1 MTSGDI
7 RTASLIF
14 LALTATV
21 SINLFAFQHK
31 RRGPAL
37 ETPMMSGSL
46 SGSISGSISGA
57 PMTDDTSGTTLL
69 ARDALAASRVALP
82 ALLQAPMRISPPAAM
97 EPGTSKAEVVRGV
110 QRELNTRGYAAGPP
124 DGVVGLV
131 TRAAILAYETDFGLP
146 LTADPSPDLL
156 SRIVLGT
163 SAPPP
168 DRPVVRDAGAST
180 EAQAVILSVEQQ
192 LSGLGYAPG
201 KIDGKTN
208 DQTARAIR
216 SFEAAQKLP
225 ETGRISGPLVS
236 RLIRMQGQ
244 ISSPAAQA
252 APPPTARAPVRA
264 PTRAAQR

>member
-1 MTSGDI
+1 MTSGES
-7 RTASLIF
+7 RTAGLIF
-14 LALTATV
+14 LALMATV
-21 SINLFAFQHK
+21 SINLFAFQQK
-31 RRGPAL
+31 RRGIGL
-37 ETPMMSGSL
+37 EPLVM
-46 SGSISGSISGA
+46 SGSISGA
-57 PMTDDTSGTTLL
+57 PMSDDTSGTTLL
-69 ARDALAASRVALP
+69 ARDGPDLSRAPVP
-82 ALLQAPMRISPPAAM
+82 ALVPALVQGPMRISPPTAV
-97 EPGTSKAEVVRGV
+97 EPATSKAEIVRGV

-131 TRAAILAYETDFGLP
+131 TRASILAYETDFGLP
-146 LTADPSPDLL
+146 LTAEPSADLL

-168 DRPVVRDAGAST
+168 DRPVARGDVVAST

-192 LSGLGYAPG
+192 LSALGYAPG

-208 DQTARAIR
+208 EQTARAIR
-216 SFEAAQKLP
+216 TFEVAQKLP

-244 ISSPAAQA
+244 ISAPAAQVV
-252 APPPTARAPVRA
+252 PSLPARAPVRA

>member
-46 SGSISGSISGA
+46 SGPIAGSISGA
-57 PMTDDTSGTTLL
+57 PMTGDTGGTTLL
-69 ARDALAASRVALP
+69 ARDALAASRVAPP

-201 KIDGKTN
+201 KIDGKIN

-264 PTRAAQR
+264 PMRAAQR